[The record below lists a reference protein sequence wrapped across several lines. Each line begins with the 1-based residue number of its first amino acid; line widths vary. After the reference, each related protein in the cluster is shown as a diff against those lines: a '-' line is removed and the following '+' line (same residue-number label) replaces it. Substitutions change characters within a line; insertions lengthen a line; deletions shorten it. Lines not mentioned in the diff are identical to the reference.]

1 MNDEAEEFVGDTA
14 ARKVQR
20 GLFACQPLVISY
32 YKLQQSIDLASKV
45 VGEEGICLV
54 FAIATVFFVKAKSYK
69 PAGSKQAAAGYLFD
83 YLLSP

>member
-1 MNDEAEEFVGDTA
+1 
-14 ARKVQR
+14 
-20 GLFACQPLVISY
+20 
-32 YKLQQSIDLASKV
+32 LASKV